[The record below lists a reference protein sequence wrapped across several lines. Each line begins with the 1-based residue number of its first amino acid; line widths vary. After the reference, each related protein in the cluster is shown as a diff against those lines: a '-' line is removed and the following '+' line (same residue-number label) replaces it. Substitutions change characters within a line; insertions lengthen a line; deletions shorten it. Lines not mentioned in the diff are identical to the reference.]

1 VVGVL
6 AHLASR
12 SPIMTSELREIF
24 LLTDKTTIEIRTQY
38 IRGVANIWTDKLGK
52 ETDASD

>member
-1 VVGVL
+1 
-6 AHLASR
+6 
-12 SPIMTSELREIF
+12 MTSELREIF